1 MDKFVIR
8 SKLPARGER
17 KTVVKENKKKQATI
31 ESLASVVVVEE
42 IQRLKCELEND
53 HSPPETI
60 VSSLKLLGAKNL
72 SKDVLLT
79 TKIGHTVNRLRRH
92 GSNEVIR
99 EQAKLVF
106 RRWRGFIR
114 DSGKEKP
121 LIEVHCDKK
130 TEVLRGKAR
139 QLLADALHVT
149 LQTSGS
155 LPELIERTMF
165 QRHGRLISNNYK
177 RRMRS
182 LVFTLK
188 HKDAIRKKVL
198 SGEISV
204 DRLVSLPSDQLTS

>member
-1 MDKFVIR
+1 MVVI
-8 SKLPARGER
+8 
-17 KTVVKENKKKQATI
+17 
-31 ESLASVVVVEE
+31 EE

-53 HSPPETI
+53 HSPSETI

-106 RRWRGFIR
+106 RRWRSFIR
-114 DSGKEKP
+114 DSEKEKS

-139 QLLADALHVT
+139 QFLADALHVT
-149 LQTSGS
+149 VSTLTATCCLCSISYDFLSNNITARHTNTSFSLQLETSGS

-188 HKDAIRKKVL
+188 HQDAIRKKVL
-198 SGEISV
+198 SGEIPV

>member
-1 MDKFVIR
+1 M
-8 SKLPARGER
+8 
-17 KTVVKENKKKQATI
+17 
-31 ESLASVVVVEE
+31 VVVEE

-92 GSNEVIR
+92 GSNEMIK

-139 QLLADALHVT
+139 QFLADALQVT
-149 LQTSGS
+149 VSALPLFPTCVVSVMVFFQTV
-155 LPELIERTMF
+155 LLYITLTMKNLI
-165 QRHGRLISNNYK
+165 GREHSINS
-177 RRMRS
+177 
-182 LVFTLK
+182 
-188 HKDAIRKKVL
+188 
-198 SGEISV
+198 
-204 DRLVSLPSDQLTS
+204 Q